1 MIPKIIHY
9 CWFGRNPLPEKALRC
24 IESWRRHLPDYEIVE
39 WNEDNFDVNSI
50 PYTAEAYAA
59 GKYAF
64 VSDYA
69 RFRILYEHGGLYFD
83 TDVEV
88 IRSFDDIVARG
99 PFMGFETDCTP
110 RLMGTV
116 APGLG
121 LGAEAGHPI
130 YKAFLDYY
138 HNLRFLDKNGQPI
151 LTTIVIYTTEVLIR
165 HGLENKPGIQTVDGI
180 SIYPAEFFNPFEW
193 KTGLPR
199 TTPMSHSIHWYA
211 KTWMSSRQKVWQKI
225 KYAANRLLGVRTIT
239 RIKRFIGISED
250 RQRS

>member
-1 MIPKIIHY
+1 MIPKTIHY
-9 CWFGRNPLPEKALRC
+9 CWFGHNPLPEKARRC
-24 IESWRRHLPDYEIVE
+24 IDSWRRYMPDYEILE

-88 IRSFDDIVARG
+88 IRSFDDIIARG
-99 PFMGFETDCTP
+99 AFMGFENDCTP
-110 RLMGTV
+110 SRMGDV

-121 LGAEAGHPI
+121 LGVEAAHPL

-138 HNLRFLDKNGQPI
+138 SHLRFIDGKGRPDF
-151 LTTIVIYTTEVLIR
+151 TTIVAYTTDVLIR
-165 HGLENKPGIQTVDGI
+165 HGLENRPGIQTVDGI
-180 SIYPAEFFNPFEW
+180 TIYPAEYFNPFEW

-199 TTPMSHSIHWYA
+199 PTQHTHSIHWYEQSW
-211 KTWMSSRQKVWQKI
+211 KSPYSKMWQKT
-225 KYAANRLLGVRTIT
+225 KYAANRLLGVRSMA
-239 RIKRFIGISED
+239 RIKRFLGLSK
-250 RQRS
+250 SL